1 MIICPA
7 PDFYESKIRHCE
19 TPDQPPMSFIT
30 LPAAVAKFNR
40 RGTIKS
46 LQKAAS
52 DASKAEKQKEKMAKL
67 GKKRRS
73 KRKAAEVEVEQIE
86 VEVPA
91 LKRVTRKSA
100 RK

>member
-1 MIICPA
+1 
-7 PDFYESKIRHCE
+7 
-19 TPDQPPMSFIT
+19 MSFIT
-30 LPAAVAKFNR
+30 LPAAVAKFNG

-67 GKKRRS
+67 GEKRRS
-73 KRKAAEVEVEQIE
+73 KRKAAEVEVEEQIE